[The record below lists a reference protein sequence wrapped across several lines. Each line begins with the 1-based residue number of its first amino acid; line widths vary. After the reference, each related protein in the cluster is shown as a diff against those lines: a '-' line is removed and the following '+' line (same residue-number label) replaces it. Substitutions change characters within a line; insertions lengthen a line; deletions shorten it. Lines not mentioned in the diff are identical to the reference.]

1 MADFKL
7 KKRVDFT
14 FAMEGDEGT
23 VYTIPSIKRLPFEI
37 VQEMSKM
44 EKEEDL
50 AEKFRMIREIMF
62 ELVPELEG
70 KGLSDIELSEIMNAY
85 DLHQGKAYT
94 GE

>member
-14 FAMEGDEGT
+14 FALEGDEDT
-23 VYTIPSIKRLPFEI
+23 VYTIPSIKSLPFET
-37 VQEMSKM
+37 VQAMSKM

-50 AEKFRMIREIMF
+50 AVKFRMVRTILYD
-62 ELVPELEG
+62 LVPALED
-70 KGLSDIELSEIMNAY
+70 KGLSDIELSEIINAY
-85 DLHQGKAYT
+85 DIHQGKAYT